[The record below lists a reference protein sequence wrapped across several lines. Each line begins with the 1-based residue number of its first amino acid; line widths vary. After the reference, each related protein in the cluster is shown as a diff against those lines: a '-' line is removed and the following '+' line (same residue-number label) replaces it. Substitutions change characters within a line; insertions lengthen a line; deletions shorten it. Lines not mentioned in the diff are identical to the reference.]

1 MEGER
6 LMRWIS
12 KGFWMVLS
20 LLCAVVLGLA
30 VEQAE
35 VQSNHEKL
43 MNPASLTEKAP
54 DTFQAKFETSKGTFV
69 IQVRR
74 AWAPNGADRFYNL
87 VKNGFYDNNK
97 IYRMIPYFMVQWG
110 INGDPKINAVWFQ
123 ARIPDDPV
131 KQSNRKGYVSF
142 AMGGKN
148 TRTTQIF
155 INFTDDNIQLDGQGF
170 APFGTVVKGVD
181 IVDSFYADYGDGPP
195 VGKTGPDQGRIQM
208 EGNAYL
214 EKNFPKLDFIKSA
227 TILSEGKK

>member
-1 MEGER
+1 
-6 LMRWIS
+6 MRWIS
-12 KGFWMVLS
+12 RAFWTVLS
-20 LLCAVVLGLA
+20 LSCIVVLGFA
-30 VEQAE
+30 VEQAG
-35 VQSNHEKL
+35 VQSDNEKF
-43 MNPASLTEKAP
+43 MNPADLTEKAP
-54 DTFQAKFETSKGTFV
+54 DNYQARFETSKGTFV

-87 VKNGFYDNNK
+87 VKSGYYDNC
-97 IYRMIPYFMVQWG
+97 RFFRAVPGFMVQWG
-110 INGDPKINAVWFQ
+110 IHGDPKVNAKWYQ

-148 TRTTQIF
+148 TRTTQVF
-155 INFTDDNIQLDGQGF
+155 INYTDENIQLDGMGF

-181 IVDSFYADYGDGPP
+181 VVNGLYGEYGDGPP
-195 VGKTGPDQGRIQM
+195 QGKNGPEQGRVYN

-214 EKNFPKLDFIKSA
+214 EKFFPKLDYIKSA

>member
-1 MEGER
+1 
-6 LMRWIS
+6 MRWMS
-12 KGFWMVLS
+12 GSCWTVLF

-35 VQSNHEKL
+35 VQSNYDKL
-43 MNPASLTEKAP
+43 LNPAALTEKAP
-54 DTFQAKFETSKGTFV
+54 DTFQAKFDTSRGSFI

-87 VKNGFYDNNK
+87 VKNGYYDNC
-97 IYRMIPYFMVQWG
+97 RFFRVVQFFMVQWG
-110 INGDPKINAVWFQ
+110 INGDPKLNAVWSR
-123 ARIPDDPV
+123 ATIPDDPV

-155 INFTDDNIQLDGQGF
+155 VNYDDANIQLDGMGF

-181 IVDSFYADYGDGPP
+181 IVNGLFAGYGDGPP
-195 VGKTGPDQGRIQM
+195 EGKGPDQNRVQA

-214 EKNFPKLDFIKSA
+214 EKNFPKLDYIKSA
-227 TILSEGKK
+227 TIVSEGKK

>member
-1 MEGER
+1 
-6 LMRWIS
+6 MRWIS
-12 KGFWMVLS
+12 KGFWLVLS
-20 LLCAVVLGLA
+20 LLCAVMLGLA

-35 VQSNHEKL
+35 VQSKYEKL
-43 MNPASLTEKAP
+43 MDPASLIEKAP
-54 DTFQAKFETSKGTFV
+54 DTFQAKFDTSQGSFV

-87 VKNGFYDNNK
+87 VKNGFYDNCR
-97 IYRMIPYFMVQWG
+97 IFRVVPLFMAQWG
-110 INGDPKINAVWFQ
+110 INGDPKINAVWVQ

-142 AMGGKN
+142 AMSGKN
-148 TRTTQIF
+148 SRTTQIF
-155 INFTDDNIQLDGQGF
+155 VNSSDENVQLDGMGF

-181 IVDSFYADYGDGPP
+181 VVDSFYAVYGDGPP
-195 VGKTGPDQGRIQM
+195 AGKTGPVQGRIQT

-227 TILSEGKK
+227 TIISEGKK